1 MEKNLISPTQDDE
14 LSLLSLIVRLKSQ
27 KIVLLLTTI
36 IFILGSYVYIAVS
49 PNKSNLLALVNN
61 PSTSSILLLNKNSD
75 ALTGLDRSEVLYNRF
90 LTTLN
95 SKGFQRKV
103 YFDNGFY
110 NEIYPEG
117 SFSDLIVYD
126 LSPLILIKSMEIV
139 DNSVVTEKR
148 MNLPYSISINDF
160 NSEFRDNYLKFINKL
175 ISSAEIAVL
184 KEYSD
189 NFYFLLNSEKK
200 IIIEAKKTFIENK
213 NKIRKSLAT
222 QKTIDNLIQL
232 KVINSKID
240 NLRFIAEQER
250 LNILVILNNDLKIAK
265 STGTLENNFLGYKS
279 TSMPFPN
286 WYFTGSKALNEEIE
300 LLENRTSNDPYIS
313 SLSDHIV
320 QVKLLN
326 NDHLLF
332 DLKNRNIDDS
342 FISQETIK
350 FNNRLMKLDLLS
362 AEFSESAV
370 SSMSLYQSPSII
382 PINKKEALILLIG
395 AITGFILSII
405 IAILRDSF
413 NNIRKESM

>member
-265 STGTLENNFLGYKS
+265 STGTLENNFLDYKS

>member
-75 ALTGLDRSEVLYNRF
+75 ALTGLDSSEVLYNRF

-265 STGTLENNFLGYKS
+265 STGTLENNFLDYKS

-286 WYFTGSKALNEEIE
+286 WYFTGSKALIEEIE